1 MTNSSFP
8 PTSSNPEPSTQAASK
23 SNTVPAAKPGSD
35 PDIVP
40 QTIHNSQPAS
50 AFLLPSFE
58 YIPSVPTDS
67 SSLEAFVKAFI
78 LPSKLH
84 ASHDVLSRAQKN
96 ILLRET
102 EMKKQFLGARKVDE
116 ILVLICGHGGRDQR
130 CGILGPILQA
140 EFEDKLERQNIKVLK
155 DAPVMDVVEVNTAVE
170 GYTPTARVGMISH
183 IGGHKYAGNV
193 IIYIPPSFT
202 SNPLAGKGI
211 WYGRIEPQH
220 VEGVVSKTILDGK
233 VIKDHFRGG
242 IAQGGE
248 IMRL

>member
-1 MTNSSFP
+1 MMTNSSYP
-8 PTSSNPEPSTQAASK
+8 PTPPSPSPASD
-23 SNTVPAAKPGSD
+23 TIPTTKPGSNSD
-35 PDIVP
+35 VVP
-40 QTIHNSQPAS
+40 QTAASSGPAS
-50 AFLLPSFE
+50 VYMLPSFE
-58 YIPSVPTDS
+58 YIPSIPTDS
-67 SSLEAFVKAFI
+67 TSLEAFVKAFI

-96 ILLRET
+96 ILLRES
-102 EMKKQFLGARKVDE
+102 EMRKQFIGARKVDE

-130 CGILGPILQA
+130 CGVLGPILQA
-140 EFEDKLERQNIKVLK
+140 EFEDKLERQNIEILR
-155 DAPVMDVVEVNTAVE
+155 DPPVMDAIEVDTAVE
-170 GYTPTARVGMISH
+170 GYTPRARVGMISH

-193 IIYIPPSFT
+193 IIYIPPSFV

-242 IAQGGE
+242 ISQGGE
-248 IMRL
+248 IMRI